1 MVTSVWGWCIA
12 IIIPGSPAPL
22 PISSI
27 FFAGG
32 ICVRI
37 DSQSVIS
44 NRFISSSV
52 KRPTMLWALLK
63 VKISPTKA
71 LMSSFV
77 VLFFVLIMPSQ
88 AVVFF

>member
-1 MVTSVWGWCIA
+1 MA

-32 ICVRI
+32 MCVRI
-37 DSQSVIS
+37 DSQSVTS

-52 KRPTMLWALLK
+52 ERPTILWALLK
-63 VKISPTKA
+63 FKISPTKA
-71 LMSSFV
+71 LVSSFV
-77 VLFFVLIMPSQ
+77 MLFFVLIMPSQ
-88 AVVFF
+88 AVVSF

>member
-1 MVTSVWGWCIA
+1 MA

-32 ICVRI
+32 MCVRI
-37 DSQSVIS
+37 DSQSVTS
-44 NRFISSSV
+44 NKFISSSV
-52 KRPTMLWALLK
+52 KRPTILWALLK
-63 VKISPTKA
+63 AKISPTKA

-77 VLFFVLIMPSQ
+77 MLFFVLIMPSQ
-88 AVVFF
+88 AVVSF

>member
-1 MVTSVWGWCIA
+1 MA

-22 PISSI
+22 PISNI

-32 ICVRI
+32 MCVRI
-37 DSQSVIS
+37 DSQSVTS

-52 KRPTMLWALLK
+52 KRPTILWALLK
-63 VKISPTKA
+63 LKISSTKA

-77 VLFFVLIMPSQ
+77 MLFFVLIMPSQ
-88 AVVFF
+88 AVVSF

>member
-1 MVTSVWGWCIA
+1 MA

-32 ICVRI
+32 MCVRI
-37 DSQSVIS
+37 DSQSVTS

-52 KRPTMLWALLK
+52 KRPTILWALLK

-77 VLFFVLIMPSQ
+77 MLFFVLIMPSQ
-88 AVVFF
+88 AVVSF

>member
-1 MVTSVWGWCIA
+1 MA

-32 ICVRI
+32 MCVRI
-37 DSQSVIS
+37 DSQSVTS
-44 NRFISSSV
+44 NRFISSSEE
-52 KRPTMLWALLK
+52 RPTILWALLK
-63 VKISPTKA
+63 LKISSTKT

-77 VLFFVLIMPSQ
+77 MLFFVLIMPSQ

>member
-1 MVTSVWGWCIA
+1 MA

-32 ICVRI
+32 ICARI
-37 DSQSVIS
+37 DSQSRIS
-44 NRFISSSV
+44 NRFISSSL
-52 KRPTMLWALLK
+52 KRPTILWALLK
-63 VKISPTKA
+63 LKISPIKA

-77 VLFFVLIMPSQ
+77 MLFFVLIMPSQ
-88 AVVFF
+88 AAVSF

>member
-1 MVTSVWGWCIA
+1 MA

-32 ICVRI
+32 MCVRI
-37 DSQSVIS
+37 DSQSVTS
-44 NRFISSSV
+44 NRFISSSEE
-52 KRPTMLWALLK
+52 RPTILWALLK
-63 VKISPTKA
+63 LKISSTKT

-77 VLFFVLIMPSQ
+77 MLFFVLIMPSQ
-88 AVVFF
+88 AVVSF

>member
-1 MVTSVWGWCIA
+1 MA

-32 ICVRI
+32 MCVRI
-37 DSQSVIS
+37 DSQSVTS

-52 KRPTMLWALLK
+52 KRPTILWALLK
-63 VKISPTKA
+63 LKISPTKA

-77 VLFFVLIMPSQ
+77 MLFFVLIMPSQ
-88 AVVFF
+88 AVVSF